1 MTAVILLLHILQRA
15 AVCPPPSSS
24 ERQKRWCEN
33 QRKGSVV
40 VGGGEQG
47 EGVAIGVGL
56 IGGWMVGLCG
66 QLYMDGG
73 GAGASTRAQR

>member
-15 AVCPPPSSS
+15 AVCPPPSGS
-24 ERQKRWCEN
+24 KRKTRWGEC
-33 QRKGSVV
+33 QRRVLVV

-56 IGGWMVGLCG
+56 IGGWMVG
-66 QLYMDGG
+66 
-73 GAGASTRAQR
+73 